1 MSELRG
7 QGAFN
12 QLDFAKKAFNQ
23 MGFGLL
29 CIGVWFW
36 FALYWGLVCFC
47 SILPVLRFGLVWFAS
62 DVTVGLISV

>member
-23 MGFGLL
+23 MGFGLVLVCSVLGFGLLLL
-29 CIGVWFW
+29 CIASIKVWF
-36 FALYWGLVCFC
+36 GLVCERRDRGFDFC
-47 SILPVLRFGLVWFAS
+47 
-62 DVTVGLISV
+62 LI